1 MKESELRQGLKRLY
15 PDITPAAHNSLM
27 QAVPGKEQTVMKRK
41 LGLTTVLALLILLA
55 LATVAY
61 AAVSFSVRDM
71 GWQGG
76 EDFEEHIVEINRRY
90 ENDYMAV
97 TVNDA
102 GFDGQSFAMALSLEN
117 KREGEHVFIR
127 PRLSAECGGV
137 TYDCDVESMRNL
149 DFMSGFVYP
158 DVHHPEYNDGLTGFD
173 GSLLTGDGQT
183 LPSGEITWTLTMKVY
198 HLLYDVEKDD
208 TVFMGGEGELERYAA
223 DCREAYRNRR
233 ILVQEDGNLATYL
246 AMIQPVTGIDEET
259 YWSFR
264 DGEEIAATGVGELV
278 DTIVCR
284 YTTKFG
290 DEASLTGLMG
300 SSVALDGYSVV
311 LDRVDLSFRTLNVS
325 LHYDLGQPLSRE
337 ELSERMAGLPVR
349 WNVSTDGGATLLPV
363 SVAGD
368 ASVQAE
374 DGSWRYEWYGSY
386 AIPEGQVDAIT
397 FIPAYQWNEAE
408 QSAPAQGV
416 FIINVHG
423 QTVSLLPQN
432 E

>member
-1 MKESELRQGLKRLY
+1 MKENELRRGLKRLY
-15 PDITPAAHNSLM
+15 PDITPAAHSVLM
-27 QAVPGKEQTVMKRK
+27 RAVSGKEQTVMKRK
-41 LGLTTVLALLILLA
+41 LRLTPVLAVLMLLA

-61 AAVSFSVRDM
+61 AAVTYSVRDL
-71 GWQGG
+71 GWQGR
-76 EDFEEHIVEINRRY
+76 EDYEEHIVEINQRY

-102 GFDGQSFAMALSLEN
+102 GFDGQSFVMALSLEN
-117 KREGEHVFIR
+117 KQEGEYVFIR
-127 PRLSAECGGV
+127 PRLNAECNGV
-137 TYDCDVESMRNL
+137 TYDCGVESIYNL

-173 GSLLTGDGQT
+173 GSLLTEDGQA
-183 LPSGEITWTLTMKVY
+183 LPSGKITWTLTMKVY

-208 TVFMGGEGELERYAA
+208 TVFTGGENELERYADA
-223 DCREAYRNRR
+223 CQKAYGNRR

-246 AMIQPVTGIDEET
+246 AMIQPVTGIDVET

-284 YTTKFG
+284 YTTEFG
-290 DEASLTGLMG
+290 DEASLTGLTG

-311 LDRVDLSFRTLNVS
+311 LDRVDLSFRTMNVRM
-325 LHYDLGQPLSRE
+325 HYDFGQPVSRE
-337 ELSERMAGLPVR
+337 ELNERMTGLPMC
-349 WNVSTDGGATLLPV
+349 WNTSTDGGATLLPR

-368 ASVQAE
+368 DFVQAE
-374 DGSWRYEWYGSY
+374 DGSWRYEWVGSY
-386 AIPEGQVDAIT
+386 TMPEGQVNTLT
-397 FIPAYQWNEAE
+397 FIPAE
-408 QSAPAQGV
+408 QGSGTEQAAPAQGAFV
-416 FIINVHG
+416 IHLQE
-423 QTVSLLPQN
+423 QTVSPLPKG